1 VRTRD
6 KLKVPVKAKCS
17 GCGIRRVV
25 ADATVEAGTAFAFEC
40 KACGGKVRKTIY
52 PSDIEKAIK
61 EYQENKEYAARL
73 RSGEV
78 KITPS
83 RSAELAPAR
92 DDDCSYTVAA
102 NATYGGAVAP
112 KRVPSKEVTGASK
125 LYHYAVYVRH
135 PWGTDRIVVG
145 VKKRNI
151 QLARDEAWDRVVTK
165 RKTGELKIMDAVPM
179 KWTPNGIV
187 ETRKTTIKTGEYRNA
202 RRPKSRVSSRQ
213 RKAPAYI
220 RRNKD
225 KD

>member
-1 VRTRD
+1 M
-6 KLKVPVKAKCS
+6 KVPVKAKCS
-17 GCGIRRVV
+17 GCGSRRVV
-25 ADATVEAGTAFAFEC
+25 ADATVEVGTAFEFNC
-40 KACGGKVRKTIY
+40 KTCGGKVRKTIY
-52 PSDIEKAIK
+52 ASDIAEAIE
-61 EYQENKEYAARL
+61 EYQENKEFAARV

-78 KITPS
+78 QIKSS
-83 RSAELAPAR
+83 RPTGLAPAR
-92 DDDCSYTVAA
+92 DDDCSYTVAS
-102 NATYGGAVAP
+102 NATFGGAIATG
-112 KRVPSKEVTGASK
+112 RVESKEVQGAAK

-165 RKTGELKIMDAVPM
+165 RKTGKLKIMDAVPM